1 MEGCKFLTFTSFQ
14 YRRLR
19 ASRNW
24 GNDTVIQFF
33 FLKFQACFE
42 LLFWILSKDN
52 GIDVLELDG
61 VELMKGRGGARC
73 MTFPMRRSLSLE
85 V

>member
-1 MEGCKFLTFTSFQ
+1 MVTRTSRPYDSYMTFQ
-14 YRRLR
+14 
-19 ASRNW
+19 
-24 GNDTVIQFF
+24 
-33 FLKFQACFE
+33 
-42 LLFWILSKDN
+42 DN
-52 GIDVLELDG
+52 GVDVLELDG